1 MNYRKLRLNL
11 VRWSFFVTFV
21 SMTDIKDIPNF
32 VAETDP
38 LFSYIR
44 KVANEFWLFY
54 DPDIQE
60 LTYSI
65 VPDTF
70 YKRYCNGYFIVDRL
84 VKYETSIEVQDTL
97 KAFGLDHEKFWY
109 LCLVIKDYVDGET
122 IDTIIDK
129 PTHREEL
136 LNFVSEIE
144 KLKPRRWGDL
154 YLTDGCGELTI
165 KTSKHPYIIKDG
177 QTLALI
183 KIAIEEFLK
192 RNQEQSFILDT
203 APVDFDNKTTLPE
216 GYRLYL
222 FDKYLSWFLKDLK
235 ANKSL
240 ISTKTDNNRV
250 SIDKKLLISRML
262 FILGI
267 TDDEDYY
274 DEFKEVK
281 KEGEKRTITTKID
294 KLKNTLKNYKGVKVK
309 THNIYYW

>member
-1 MNYRKLRLNL
+1 MNF

-21 SMTDIKDIPNF
+21 LMIDIKDIPNF

-38 LFSYIR
+38 LFSYIC

-60 LTYSI
+60 LTFSRAPY
-65 VPDTF
+65 TF
-70 YKRYCNGYFIVDRL
+70 YRRYCNGAINVDR
-84 VKYETSIEVQDTL
+84 VIKYETSTEVQDTL
-97 KAFGLDHEKFWY
+97 RAFGIDKDKFWY
-109 LCLVIKDYVDGET
+109 LCLLIKDYVDGDT
-122 IDTIIDK
+122 IDTIIDN
-129 PTHREEL
+129 PTHREKL
-136 LNFVSEIE
+136 HNLVSEIE
-144 KLKPRRWGDL
+144 KLKPKRWGDL
-154 YLTDGCGELTI
+154 YLTDGYGELTI
-165 KTSKHPYIIKDG
+165 KTSKHPYIIRDG

-203 APVDFDNKTTLPE
+203 APVDYENKTTLPE

-240 ISTKTDNNRV
+240 ISTGIDNNRV
-250 SIDKKLLISRML
+250 STDKKLLISRML

-281 KEGEKRTITTKID
+281 KEGKKRTITTKID

>member
-1 MNYRKLRLNL
+1 MIN
-11 VRWSFFVTFV
+11 
-21 SMTDIKDIPNF
+21 IKDIPNF

-38 LFSYIR
+38 LFSYIH
-44 KVANEFWLFY
+44 KVSNHFWLFY

-60 LTYSI
+60 LTFSQAPY
-65 VPDTF
+65 TF
-70 YKRYCNGYFIVDRL
+70 YRRYCNGAINVDR
-84 VKYETSIEVQDTL
+84 VIKYETSTEVQDTL
-97 KAFGLDHEKFWY
+97 RAFGIDKDKFWY
-109 LCLVIKDYVDGET
+109 LCLLIKDYVDGNT
-122 IDTIIDK
+122 IDTVIDN

-136 LNFVSEIE
+136 HNLVSEIE
-144 KLKPRRWGDL
+144 KLKPKRWGDL
-154 YLTDGCGELTI
+154 YLTDGYGELTI

-203 APVDFDNKTTLPE
+203 APVNYDNKTTLAE

-240 ISTKTDNNRV
+240 ISTGTDNNRV
-250 SIDKKLLISRML
+250 STDKKLLISRML

-281 KEGEKRTITTKID
+281 KEGKKRTITTKID